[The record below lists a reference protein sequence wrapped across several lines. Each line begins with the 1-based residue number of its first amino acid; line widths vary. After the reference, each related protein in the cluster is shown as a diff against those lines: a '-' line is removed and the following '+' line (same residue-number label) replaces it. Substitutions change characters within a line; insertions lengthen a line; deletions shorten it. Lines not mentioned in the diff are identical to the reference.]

1 MTNDNLMTL
10 YLLGELISA
19 RRANDPEKFKSWLSI
34 ERRDLGEPVVE
45 ELLLD
50 WIDSVLTEK
59 ESDRLTAWYLL
70 TRDIGYHLRSL
81 GSRTQ

>member
-1 MTNDNLMTL
+1 MTL
-10 YLLGELISA
+10 NILRELISA
-19 RRANDPEKFKSWLSI
+19 RGTNDPESFKYWPSI
-34 ERRDLGEPVVE
+34 GRRDLGEPVVE

-50 WIDSVLTEK
+50 WIDSVLTET

>member
-1 MTNDNLMTL
+1 MTL

-19 RRANDPEKFKSWLSI
+19 RRANEPEKFKSWLSI
-34 ERRDLGEPVVE
+34 GRRDLGE

-50 WIDSVLTEK
+50 WIDSVLTET